1 MLICVCLRILA
12 SSRIPQYDLGRQTP
26 HFLRWFCH
34 SAPSGGALTEGMMGW
49 RAVGGSPRAQRR
61 AAWLHHGG
69 GAACSQRVRR
79 STDSDPASERDS
91 GGGAS
96 PGSWSSRHARSSP
109 CLRPPRS
116 PAAWKWRRHGVGV
129 GRCLQKLHPPAMNQA

>member
-1 MLICVCLRILA
+1 LIVVFSVFIFYTSLGSTFFLILMDC
-12 SSRIPQYDLGRQTP
+12 SCIG
-26 HFLRWFCH
+26 C
-34 SAPSGGALTEGMMGW
+34 APSGGALTEGMMGW
-49 RAVGGSPRAQRR
+49 QAVGGSPRAQRR
-61 AAWLHHGG
+61 ATWLCHGG

-96 PGSWSSRHARSSP
+96 PGSWSSRLARSSP

-116 PAAWKWRRHGVGV
+116 PAVWKWRRHGVGV